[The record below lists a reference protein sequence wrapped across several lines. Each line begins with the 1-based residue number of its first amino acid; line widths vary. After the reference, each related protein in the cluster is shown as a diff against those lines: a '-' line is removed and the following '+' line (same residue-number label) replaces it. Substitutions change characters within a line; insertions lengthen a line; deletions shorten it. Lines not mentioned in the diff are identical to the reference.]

1 MVDGKP
7 DGSLQALVMVICL
20 MWPVVIPM
28 ILLALLL
35 IVAIGWKCVAIILEG
50 IKTLTKRVFW
60 DE

>member
-1 MVDGKP
+1 MVDKP

-35 IVAIGWKCVAIILEG
+35 IVAIGWKCGAIILEG
-50 IKTLTKRVFW
+50 IKALTKRVFW

>member
-1 MVDGKP
+1 MVDKP

-35 IVAIGWKCVAIILEG
+35 IVAIGWKYGAIILDA

>member
-1 MVDGKP
+1 MVDKP

-28 ILLALLL
+28 IVLGLLL
-35 IVAIGWKCVAIILEG
+35 VVAIGWKCGSIIIEA

>member
-1 MVDGKP
+1 MVDKP

-28 ILLALLL
+28 IVLGLLL
-35 IVAIGWKCVAIILEG
+35 VVAIGWKCGAIIIDA

>member
-1 MVDGKP
+1 MVDKP
-7 DGSLQALVMVICL
+7 DGSLQALVMIICL

-28 ILLALLL
+28 IVLGLLL
-35 IVAIGWKCVAIILEG
+35 VVAIGWKCGGIIIEG

>member
-1 MVDGKP
+1 MHKP

-28 ILLALLL
+28 ILLALM
-35 IVAIGWKCVAIILEG
+35 IVLAIGWNCGGIILEG

>member
-1 MVDGKP
+1 MVDKP

-28 ILLALLL
+28 IVLGLLL
-35 IVAIGWKCVAIILEG
+35 VIAIGWKCGAIIINA

>member
-1 MVDGKP
+1 MVDKP

-28 ILLALLL
+28 IVLGLLL
-35 IVAIGWKCVAIILEG
+35 VVAIGWKCGAIILEG